1 VDRVAMP
8 RPPKEQTLTL
18 TEFRREPGERIREV
32 YREGRIF
39 VLTKSGKPVARIVP
53 IAKSSGD
60 R

>member
-1 VDRVAMP
+1 MP